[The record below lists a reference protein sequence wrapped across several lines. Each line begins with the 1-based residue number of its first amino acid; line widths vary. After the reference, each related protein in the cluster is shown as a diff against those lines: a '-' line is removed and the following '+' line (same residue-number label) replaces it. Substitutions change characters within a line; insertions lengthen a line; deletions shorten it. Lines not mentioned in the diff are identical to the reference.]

1 MDATDQIKQH
11 VSQHIQLND
20 EEEKY
25 FLSLLKITRVKKKQL
40 IVQPGFT
47 CKYRS
52 YVYSGAMRAYL
63 VDKEGQEHTIALA
76 IEDWWIGDFSSYI
89 FQQPATLFVEAMED
103 SMLMQ
108 IDYNS
113 EQLLMETVH
122 KFERFFRILTQRGYS
137 YLQRRLLSNLSETAE
152 DRYEDFLKTQPKM
165 AQRVPQYVLASYLG
179 MSTVYLSQLRNSRV
193 EKKN

>member
-1 MDATDQIKQH
+1 MDAIDQIKQH
-11 VSQHIQLND
+11 VSQHIQLTE

-25 FLSLLKITRVKKKQL
+25 FASLLKITRVKKKQL

-63 VDKEGQEHTIALA
+63 VDNEGQEHTIALG
-76 IEDWWIGDFSSYI
+76 IEDFWIADYSSYI

-103 SMLMQ
+103 SVLVQ

-113 EQLLMETVH
+113 EKLLMETVQ
-122 KFERFFRILTQRGYS
+122 KFERFFRIVTERGY
-137 YLQRRLLSNLSETAE
+137 
-152 DRYEDFLKTQPKM
+152 
-165 AQRVPQYVLASYLG
+165 
-179 MSTVYLSQLRNSRV
+179 
-193 EKKN
+193 